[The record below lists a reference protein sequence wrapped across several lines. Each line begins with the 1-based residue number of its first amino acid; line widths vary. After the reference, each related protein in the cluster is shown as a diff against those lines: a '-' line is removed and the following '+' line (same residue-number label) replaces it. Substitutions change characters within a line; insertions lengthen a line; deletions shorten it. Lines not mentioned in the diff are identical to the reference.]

1 MEVGPGFT
9 DDVARDEVGGVLEY
23 MDEAVQLAKHS
34 VGDVARGVRLAVQ
47 EDRNVGVPEADL
59 VDEAR
64 QPRNRV
70 PCLLD
75 CSELF
80 VVD

>member
-1 MEVGPGFT
+1 VG
-9 DDVARDEVGGVLEY
+9 RDEVGGVLEY
-23 MDEAVQLAKHS
+23 LDVAVQLAKHS
-34 VGDVARGVRLAVQ
+34 VGDVARGVGLAVQ
-47 EDRNVGVPEADL
+47 EDRNVGVLEADL

-75 CSELF
+75 LF
-80 VVD
+80 RTLRRRLTG